1 MSSRAEPIEKTEK
14 KKTRTAAS
22 SVSRNP
28 GGNYRQERND
38 APSGHEDG
46 RQRSRQRVRTKLS
59 QSDKAGEKF
68 YRETMNITAKQ
79 CEGLGGQYLAD
90 FATLPSAVVKAARA
104 QRNRQHA
111 FVVIIEKLFTRG
123 KKSEGLDSLVQE
135 LAKTW

>member
-14 KKTRTAAS
+14 KRHARLPPACQGIPVATTDRSEMT
-22 SVSRNP
+22 
-28 GGNYRQERND
+28 Q
-38 APSGHEDG
+38 SGHEDG
-46 RQRSRQRVRTKLS
+46 RQRADKRVRTKLS

-68 YRETMNITAKQ
+68 YRETMNIMAKQ
-79 CEGLGGQYLAD
+79 CEGLGRQYLAD

-111 FVVIIEKLFTRG
+111 CVVIIEKLLTRG
-123 KKSEGLDSLVQE
+123 KKSEGLDCLVQE